1 MNEKIEKI
9 VIQCIKLEHTELT
22 YMQVE
27 NVLKEIIGYNL
38 GDNIEYYIDESGLD
52 GRSVEFNLI
61 DISNKEYIYEI
72 IINKKKINDRLNDI
86 ITILDVNEYNHQK
99 IKFIFELLYEVI
111 LACFEYN
118 KSQNLLQI
126 DSELIEKLNETYIE
140 KYYAIE
146 KTKEIMIKIS
156 TNIENDTNKILAYL
170 EQLDVIYEI
179 LLDYEGSK
187 EVLKNKKDMTNM
199 YEKFK
204 KNNENIDEFLYRIGN
219 IVGVKTSNIDNSRN
233 GSESKA
239 ILQDLQL
246 EELIDYIKQ
255 YAQISICNYNKDLK
269 EIQNEAQKVYNKV
282 EDEISSLLN
291 CDNSCDKT
299 PLFVENI
306 LSSKREDLINL
317 EKIDPEQSVY
327 DYLVENYPEVT
338 NILSSKMDVLQFLD
352 KIDNLPT
359 DIEDYLKN
367 EFLSEYKNFI
377 EEIRNVGTLK
387 QEELEKELNLFEE
400 KYTYGIYYKYL
411 NMTKKEKAEIATFA
425 DKEIKENLIL
435 FLNIKKELANIS
447 TTENIPYLYL
457 FNYLSKREKNILS
470 DNINI
475 ISILRSSLKDTSCIN
490 KYFNSYDVSKAF
502 SLISNNEIEELY
514 SMQKNI
520 MGIFTK
526 TSQFIQKLYNED
538 IIKCGMSILDILNF
552 RDKDEIDNL
561 FSMPKYINIVEI
573 LLGIGLYELYI
584 NRDIEL
590 NNFKRI
596 YVNGCDESIE
606 TIIQIIK
613 YNDLK
618 YKLLEYNLKQKSALK
633 NIKVKIPDILGINTV
648 VRKIDNYNT
657 KLLYI
662 NKDRKEI
669 QERKL
674 MAYKQ
679 REEMILNKINFVRQK
694 NKI

>member
-9 VIQCIKLEHTELT
+9 IIQYIKLKPTELS
-22 YMQVE
+22 YIQVE
-27 NVLKEIIGYNL
+27 NILKEIIEYNL
-38 GDNIEYYIDESGLD
+38 DDNIEYYIDESGLD
-52 GRSVEFNLI
+52 GRNIEFNLI

-72 IINKKKINDRLNDI
+72 IINKKKINDKLNDI
-86 ITILDVNEYNHQK
+86 ITILDINEYNYQK

-118 KSQNLLQI
+118 KSQNLLKN
-126 DSELIEKLNETYIE
+126 DSELIEKLSETYIE

-146 KTKEIMIKIS
+146 KTKDIMIKIS
-156 TNIENDTNKILAYL
+156 TKIENDTSKILSYL
-170 EQLDVIYEI
+170 EQIDIIYGMFLSYEGRKEI
-179 LLDYEGSK
+179 LKS
-187 EVLKNKKDMTNM
+187 KKDMTNM
-199 YEKFK
+199 YERFK
-204 KNNENIDEFLYRIGN
+204 KNDETIDEFLDRIEN
-219 IVGVKTSNIDNSRN
+219 IVSVKISNIDSSRN

-255 YAQISICNYNKDLK
+255 YVQISIYNYNKDLQ
-269 EIQNEAQKVYNKV
+269 EIQNEAQKVSNEI
-282 EDEISSLLN
+282 EDEISNLLN
-291 CDNSCDKT
+291 CNNSCDKI

-327 DYLVENYPEVT
+327 DYLIENYPEVT
-338 NILSSKMDVLQFLD
+338 NILSSKMDILQFLD

-359 DIEDYLKN
+359 EVEDYLKN

-377 EEIRNVGTLK
+377 EEIRNVGNLK

-411 NMTKKEKAEIATFA
+411 NMTQKEKADIATFV
-425 DKEIKENLIL
+425 DKEIKESLIL

-457 FNYLSKREKNILS
+457 FNYLLKREKNIS
-470 DNINI
+470 NDNINI
-475 ISILRSSLKDTSCIN
+475 ITILKSNLKDTSCIN
-490 KYFNSYDVSKAF
+490 KYFNLYDVSKAF

-514 SMQKNI
+514 SMQKDI
-520 MGIFTK
+520 REVFTK
-526 TSQFIQKLYNED
+526 ASQFIQKLYNED
-538 IIKCGMSILDILNF
+538 MIKCGMSILDILNF

-561 FSMPKYINIVEI
+561 FSMPKHIKIVEN

-596 YVNGCDESIE
+596 YVNGCDESTD
-606 TIIQIIK
+606 TIVQILK
-613 YNDLK
+613 YNNLK
-618 YKLLEYNLKQKSALK
+618 YKLVEYNFKQKSALK
-633 NIKVKIPDILGINTV
+633 NIKVKIPDFLGINTV
-648 VRKIDNYNT
+648 VKKIDKYNI
-657 KLLYI
+657 KLIYI

-669 QERKL
+669 QEKKL

>member
-1 MNEKIEKI
+1 M
-9 VIQCIKLEHTELT
+9 
-22 YMQVE
+22 
-27 NVLKEIIGYNL
+27 
-38 GDNIEYYIDESGLD
+38 
-52 GRSVEFNLI
+52 
-61 DISNKEYIYEI
+61 
-72 IINKKKINDRLNDI
+72 
-86 ITILDVNEYNHQK
+86 
-99 IKFIFELLYEVI
+99 
-111 LACFEYN
+111 
-118 KSQNLLQI
+118 
-126 DSELIEKLNETYIE
+126 
-140 KYYAIE
+140 
-146 KTKEIMIKIS
+146 
-156 TNIENDTNKILAYL
+156 
-170 EQLDVIYEI
+170 
-179 LLDYEGSK
+179 
-187 EVLKNKKDMTNM
+187 
-199 YEKFK
+199 
-204 KNNENIDEFLYRIGN
+204 
-219 IVGVKTSNIDNSRN
+219 
-233 GSESKA
+233 
-239 ILQDLQL
+239 
-246 EELIDYIKQ
+246 
-255 YAQISICNYNKDLK
+255 
-269 EIQNEAQKVYNKV
+269 
-282 EDEISSLLN
+282 
-291 CDNSCDKT
+291 
-299 PLFVENI
+299 
-306 LSSKREDLINL
+306 
-317 EKIDPEQSVY
+317 
-327 DYLVENYPEVT
+327 
-338 NILSSKMDVLQFLD
+338 
-352 KIDNLPT
+352 
-359 DIEDYLKN
+359 
-367 EFLSEYKNFI
+367 
-377 EEIRNVGTLK
+377 
-387 QEELEKELNLFEE
+387 
-400 KYTYGIYYKYL
+400 
-411 NMTKKEKAEIATFA
+411 
-425 DKEIKENLIL
+425 IL

-590 NNFKRI
+590 NNLKKI